1 MALLEKF
8 ATVDVALGLTPDE
21 LNEKVKVSDALIIRS
36 ATQVTKAV
44 FDASAGRLKVVGRAG
59 VGVDNVDLGAA
70 TAAGCLVVNAP
81 TANTVAAAEHGI
93 ALLTAVARNVAQ
105 ADASIKAG
113 RWDRSKYVGVSMVG
127 KTLAVIGFGK
137 VGSEV
142 GRRGRGLGFNVVA
155 YDPYASEA
163 KAAALGVKLVSL
175 DDALATADFFSLHM
189 PMTPETK
196 GLFNDALFAKMKR
209 GARVVNV
216 ARGGVIDDA
225 ALVRALDAG
234 IVAAAALDVFEK
246 EPPPPDHPLTHR
258 PDVVCTPHLG
268 ASTVEAQEDVGVE
281 IAEAV
286 IDALQGKLAATA
298 VNAPMV
304 APEVLAELA
313 PYTRLAQ
320 VGRQGRGGGGEGR
333 VARDA
338 RSRALPALARWPLTT
353 PSTMD
358 QPSDPGGPGHRGET
372 GRGRGFPEREKE
384 NETRD
389 GRTRPTPR
397 TPPLFSQA
405 LGRTVVQLVGD
416 VSSHGGFGE
425 VAITYAT
432 PRGDDLDSRLLR
444 AMVVKGILEQIT
456 TANVNLVNA
465 DLLAKQRGLR
475 VVEKTVP
482 ATGDAVLDSM
492 TVTLATSSTRFSA
505 ALDRD
510 GVISAAGAVRDGV
523 PYLTRV
529 GAYDTELG
537 VDGIVLLTRQT
548 DRPGIIAAVSALLG
562 DAGINISY
570 MTVSRTGKGADAI
583 MAIGVDAA
591 PPKDVL
597 DRIPGVEGVTEFAVV
612 KEDAA

>member
-246 EPPPPDHPLTHR
+246 EPPPPGPPPHPPPRRRVHAPPGRVHGGGAGGCRGGNRGSRHR
-258 PDVVCTPHLG
+258 RAARKAGRDGGQRAHGRAGSAGRAG
-268 ASTVEAQEDVGVE
+268 AVHQAGPGGEAGEG
-281 IAEAV
+281 
-286 IDALQGKLAATA
+286 
-298 VNAPMV
+298 
-304 APEVLAELA
+304 
-313 PYTRLAQ
+313 
-320 VGRQGRGGGGEGR
+320 GRGGWR
-333 VARDA
+333 ATRARA
-338 RSRALPALARWPLTT
+338 RCP
-353 PSTMD
+353 PS
-358 QPSDPGGPGHRGET
+358 
-372 GRGRGFPEREKE
+372 
-384 NETRD
+384 
-389 GRTRPTPR
+389 
-397 TPPLFSQA
+397 
-405 LGRTVVQLVGD
+405 
-416 VSSHGGFGE
+416 
-425 VAITYAT
+425 
-432 PRGDDLDSRLLR
+432 
-444 AMVVKGILEQIT
+444 
-456 TANVNLVNA
+456 
-465 DLLAKQRGLR
+465 
-475 VVEKTVP
+475 
-482 ATGDAVLDSM
+482 
-492 TVTLATSSTRFSA
+492 
-505 ALDRD
+505 
-510 GVISAAGAVRDGV
+510 
-523 PYLTRV
+523 RV
-529 GAYDTELG
+529 G
-537 VDGIVLLTRQT
+537 
-548 DRPGIIAAVSALLG
+548 P
-562 DAGINISY
+562 
-570 MTVSRTGKGADAI
+570 
-583 MAIGVDAA
+583 
-591 PPKDVL
+591 
-597 DRIPGVEGVTEFAVV
+597 
-612 KEDAA
+612 